1 MIKEK
6 NTVYPFVI
14 MNTDR
19 SDKKGTHWWRILD
32 LNLKKK
38 CLFDSFGFKGLKSF
52 IIQNDRNI
60 INKILFGINKFDKN

>member
-38 CLFDSFGFKGLKSF
+38 MFV
-52 IIQNDRNI
+52 
-60 INKILFGINKFDKN
+60 